1 MRHHKISIFGLT
13 LTYKEKDGSL
23 VLEEGDF
30 KSAKKTFPAIPSDLK
45 GMRLA
50 RIEELVKGKAIKRAD
65 PNPTTPPPPPPCKPR
80 WSNAFRVEL
89 ENVDGKCLHFTA
101 ASTGPIK
108 VLFSAKPGNEENRY
122 GVVIEPTMV
131 RMFKV
136 RIDPVKQ
143 QLKLLSNKL
152 SNLVLRWQRKRTKN
166 ECAFFET
173 PRELYIRLIF
183 QTKASIKQ
191 I

>member
-23 VLEEGDF
+23 VLEEDDF

-50 RIEELVKGKAIKRAD
+50 RIEELVKGKAVRRAD

-80 WSNAFRVEL
+80 WSNAFRLEL

-143 QLKLLSNKL
+143 QLKPAVKQQTFKL
-152 SNLVLRWQRKRTKN
+152 SQYVVDSENALKMNVLSLKLHEN
-166 ECAFFET
+166 
-173 PRELYIRLIF
+173 YIF
-183 QTKASIKQ
+183 A
-191 I
+191 